1 MLYFLGKFYQRYFMN
16 AFILAA
22 TFDSTEFL
30 VYRILSIIGLILVF
44 LTALVTIIIVLFQ
57 KSNSDGIQGITA
69 SSETFFG
76 KNKGQS
82 IESKLKKWTWICL
95 GVLAFLA
102 IAIYIVGIIVQ

>member
-1 MLYFLGKFYQRYFMN
+1 MSAFL
-16 AFILAA
+16 LAVN
-22 TFDSTEFL
+22 FDSTEFL
-30 VYRILSIIGLILVF
+30 VYQILSIIGLILVF

-82 IESKLKKWTWICL
+82 IEAKLKKWTWICL
-95 GVLAFLA
+95 GVLAFLS

>member
-1 MLYFLGKFYQRYFMN
+1 MLANLLATTFSGPAFKAYQ
-16 AFILAA
+16 ALTI
-22 TFDSTEFL
+22 S
-30 VYRILSIIGLILVF
+30 GLILVF

-82 IESKLKKWTWICL
+82 IEAKLKKWTWICL
-95 GVLAFLA
+95 GVLAFLS

>member
-1 MLYFLGKFYQRYFMN
+1 MLANL
-16 AFILAA
+16 LAP
-22 TFDSTEFL
+22 TFDSTQFK
-30 VYRILSIIGLILVF
+30 VYQGLTFAGLILVF
-44 LTALVTIIIVLFQ
+44 LTALITIIIVLFQ

-82 IESKLKKWTWICL
+82 IEAKLKKWTWVCL
-95 GVLAFLA
+95 GVLAVLS

>member
-1 MLYFLGKFYQRYFMN
+1 MGANLLDASKYFFSPELFTLY
-16 AFILAA
+16 
-22 TFDSTEFL
+22 L
-30 VYRILSIIGLILVF
+30 VLSIACLVIIF

-76 KNKGQS
+76 KNRGQS

-95 GVLAFLA
+95 GILAVLS
-102 IAIYIVGIIVQ
+102 IAVYIVNVLVTAPAA

>member
-1 MLYFLGKFYQRYFMN
+1 MGLN
-16 AFILAA
+16 
-22 TFDSTEFL
+22 
-30 VYRILSIIGLILVF
+30 ILSAAGQAGMSESIYTLYMVLSIACLVILF

-76 KNKGQS
+76 KNRGQS

-95 GVLAFLA
+95 GVLAFLSVA
-102 IAIYIVGIIVQ
+102 LYIVNLLVP